1 MTLNELIAQCK
12 AENPT
17 MTQTINGVEV
27 ELIGADYETAVT
39 NWAKM
44 RFEQL
49 DPNFV
54 PPGPKLPPM
63 EQSTPIVTDEAKT
76 K

>member
-27 ELIGADYETAVT
+27 ELLGADYENAVT

-44 RFEQL
+44 RVEQL

-54 PPGPKLPPM
+54 PPVSKLPSA
-63 EQSTPIVTDEAKT
+63 EVLTPKVNSK
-76 K
+76 